1 MSEFSTRL
9 RRLSLPAVVTVAV
22 GTGATILM
30 FSVVNAVLLKPLPY
44 PNADRLAVVW
54 MDLRARAL
62 DDMPLSPGDFID
74 LRRQATQFEELAAVA
89 TFRQVLSGDDEQPV
103 QVTVAGVTTNL
114 HALLGAHA
122 IAGRLFEQADA
133 APQPPNP
140 AEARPGSGIISH
152 ALWQRRYGGDP
163 TIVGRTVDLQGQPLQ
178 VVGVLAP
185 EVELLFRAAS
195 DTAPRPDVWTAFR
208 FNPETASRD
217 LLFMR
222 VIGRLAEGVSHASA
236 QAQIDAIAAD
246 IRARFPVKATANLRL
261 RVEPMHSDLVRDVR
275 GAVLGLMGAVA
286 LVLIIAIANVANL
299 LLVRVSL
306 REREFAVRAAIGAT
320 RSRLMRQ
327 ILGESALLAIAG
339 AALGIALAAG
349 GLQLLQALGPEG
361 LPRMDALAVD
371 LEVIGFA
378 LLLSFLTAWMFGML
392 PALRAARPMPAAALR
407 TGTRTA
413 GRRGNGL
420 NRGVAVAEIALCFV
434 LVVGSVLI
442 FKTFSELRRADLGY
456 QPAGVLTFTALSR
469 GSAEQRAEVMRVLK
483 EQLAALP
490 GVEAVGAATPIPLDG
505 SVMNMRW
512 GVPAA
517 ADDPELFQQANVHFV
532 LPGYFDTVRARLLAG
547 RAHTESDNRA
557 DARTVVIDELLA
569 RKAFGSAAAA
579 VGESLL
585 FRTGETPELFQVV
598 GVVAH
603 QRHQG
608 VAADGRETLFL
619 THGQDG
625 YMAPARWLVR
635 SSADPLALVPMVRD
649 LVTQVDASAA
659 VADIVPMQALVDRAR
674 APTRLALALIGA
686 FTAIAVVL
694 AIIGL
699 YGVLTAM
706 VRERTAEVGVR
717 MAFGAS
723 PLRIFRLVVGEG
735 LLLGAVG
742 VTAGVGGALGLT
754 RFIEGLLVGVSPAD
768 LSTYAFVAVTF
779 LAVTVL
785 ASWIPAARAASL
797 PPARALHDE

>member
-1 MSEFSTRL
+1 MS
-9 RRLSLPAVVTVAV
+9 
-22 GTGATILM
+22 
-30 FSVVNAVLLKPLPY
+30 
-44 PNADRLAVVW
+44 
-54 MDLRARAL
+54 
-62 DDMPLSPGDFID
+62 LSPGDFID

-114 HALLGAHA
+114 H
-122 IAGRLFEQADA
+122 
-133 APQPPNP
+133 
-140 AEARPGSGIISH
+140 
-152 ALWQRRYGGDP
+152 
-163 TIVGRTVDLQGQPLQ
+163 
-178 VVGVLAP
+178 
-185 EVELLFRAAS
+185 
-195 DTAPRPDVWTAFR
+195 
-208 FNPETASRD
+208 
-217 LLFMR
+217 
-222 VIGRLAEGVSHASA
+222 
-236 QAQIDAIAAD
+236 
-246 IRARFPVKATANLRL
+246 
-261 RVEPMHSDLVRDVR
+261 
-275 GAVLGLMGAVA
+275 
-286 LVLIIAIANVANL
+286 
-299 LLVRVSL
+299 
-306 REREFAVRAAIGAT
+306 
-320 RSRLMRQ
+320 
-327 ILGESALLAIAG
+327 
-339 AALGIALAAG
+339 
-349 GLQLLQALGPEG
+349 
-361 LPRMDALAVD
+361 ALAVD

-469 GSAEQRAEVMRVLK
+469 GFAEQRAEVMRVLK

-619 THGQDG
+619 THGQDR

-635 SSADPLALVPMVRD
+635 SSADP
-649 LVTQVDASAA
+649 
-659 VADIVPMQALVDRAR
+659 
-674 APTRLALALIGA
+674 LALALIGA

-706 VRERTAEVGVR
+706 VRQRTAEVGVR

-742 VTAGVGGALGLT
+742 VTAGVGGT
-754 RFIEGLLVGVSPAD
+754 RGEPA
-768 LSTYAFVAVTF
+768 
-779 LAVTVL
+779 
-785 ASWIPAARAASL
+785 PGQGAAR
-797 PPARALHDE
+797 